1 MYVRDGR
8 VAFIFRNIASLPIV
22 LSFAQLVTTAD
33 PKAVSMSKEDEDDL
47 MSRALFREARMPIS
61 MKTIF

>member
-22 LSFAQLVTTAD
+22 LPFAQLVTTAD